1 MIKSMTGYGSYEISD
16 EICLQHW
23 EIKSLNS
30 KNLNIRFKIPSFLR
44 SVEYIFLR
52 EVKKFVSRGNIDIY
66 LGLKIFRQDQ
76 VPFQI
81 NETLLEVLFG
91 FLKSYAKKKGEVF
104 VPDYNRVLSIPGLW
118 TEAPVDAES
127 ELVDKLKN
135 GLKKALLSWNKFR
148 EREGQDLVLDL
159 KSRLKRLVDIKNK
172 ISQATKG
179 LVSEKFELLRQR
191 IEEILKAI
199 DIQVEQ
205 DRLMQEL
212 AIMADRLDVS
222 EELVR
227 LSSHL
232 NAMLDLLNSE
242 GYVGRQ
248 LDFLCQESFR
258 EINTL
263 GNKAQCAKV
272 SSFVVEFKTE
282 LERIREQI
290 QNLE

>member
-1 MIKSMTGYGSYEISD
+1 MIKSMTGYGSYELND
-16 EICLQHW
+16 EICMQHW
-23 EIKSLNS
+23 EIKSVNS
-30 KNLNIRFKIPSFLR
+30 KNLNVRFKIPSFLR

-66 LGLKIFRQDQ
+66 LGLKILKQDQ

-81 NETLLEVLFG
+81 NETLLDVLFG
-91 FLKSYAKKKGEVF
+91 FLKRYAKENGEVF
-104 VPDYNRVLSIPGLW
+104 VPDYNRVVSIPGLW
-118 TEAPVDAES
+118 TETAIDAES
-127 ELVDKLKN
+127 ELVDRLKN
-135 GLKKALLSWNKFR
+135 GLENALLSWNQFR

-159 KSRLKRLVDIKNK
+159 KSRLTKLVDIRDK
-172 ISQATKG
+172 IEQITKG
-179 LVSEKFELLRQR
+179 LVSEKFDLLRQR
-191 IEEILKAI
+191 VGEILKRI
-199 DIQVEQ
+199 DIEVEEE
-205 DRLMQEL
+205 RLMQEL

-227 LSSHL
+227 LTSHL
-232 NAMLDLLNSE
+232 NAILDLLNSE

-248 LDFLCQESFR
+248 LDFLCQECFR

-263 GNKAQCAKV
+263 GNKAQSAEV
-272 SSFVVEFKTE
+272 SSLVVEFKTE